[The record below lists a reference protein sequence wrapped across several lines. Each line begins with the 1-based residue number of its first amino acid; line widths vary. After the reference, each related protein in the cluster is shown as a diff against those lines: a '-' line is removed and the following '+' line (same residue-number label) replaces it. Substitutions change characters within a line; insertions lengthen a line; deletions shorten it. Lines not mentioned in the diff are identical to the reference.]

1 MLKGKL
7 GAPEVRVNRLMN
19 RSVSCTV
26 KNPKGEVFGYAPST
40 QAGVAPFNILVGAN
54 PASGLT
60 LLSLPF
66 SYPQPRGIGAGGTSP
81 VWPCP
86 PGRVLG
92 APGAFGGSR
101 CGRGR
106 VGKG

>member
-26 KNPKGEVFGYAPST
+26 KNPKGEVFGYTPST
-40 QAGVAPFNILVGAN
+40 QAGVAPFNILVGVN
-54 PASGLT
+54 PGSGLS

-66 SYPQPRGIGAGGTSP
+66 PHGIRGTGPHCPSGMALG
-81 VWPCP
+81 P
-86 PGRVLG
+86 PGLSGDPDAV
-92 APGAFGGSR
+92 
-101 CGRGR
+101 
-106 VGKG
+106 

>member
-1 MLKGKL
+1 M
-7 GAPEVRVNRLMN
+7 RVNRLMN

-54 PASGLT
+54 PSSGLA

-66 SYPQPRGIGAGGTSP
+66 PYPQPHGIGAGGTSP
-81 VWPCP
+81 VRPCP
-86 PGRVLG
+86 PERVLA
-92 APGAFGGSR
+92 APEAFRGSR
-101 CGRGR
+101 CGRGCA
-106 VGKG
+106 GKG

>member
-54 PASGLT
+54 PGSGLA

-66 SYPQPRGIGAGGTSP
+66 PYPQPRGIGAGSTSP
-81 VWPCP
+81 VQPCP

-92 APGAFGGSR
+92 APEAFGGSR
-101 CGRGR
+101 CGRGH